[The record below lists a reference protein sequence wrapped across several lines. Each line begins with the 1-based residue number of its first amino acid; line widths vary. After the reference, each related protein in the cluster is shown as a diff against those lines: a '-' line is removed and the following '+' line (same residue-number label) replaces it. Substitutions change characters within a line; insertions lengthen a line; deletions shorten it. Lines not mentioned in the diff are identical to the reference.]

1 LRTRREKKK
10 ALRRANRKCKYIE
23 HQAHDSGDSESNS
36 SDLDDASN
44 DSCVTSNSDAS
55 DGNYEIYAL
64 GMSSQAEAA
73 GFTLPLHQ
81 TRFADRESLADMIL
95 RNRDARIRSGRILES
110 APLTLFE
117 QYVTRIRDGVGVL
130 CCAPHDATE
139 QDLPLL
145 VFDLPVQ
152 VLPPAPVAII
162 VPKPT
167 PFPMFVLPSGR
178 VRIPG
183 RLQLP
188 RAPKAASKSLVGDI
202 AEIDIPPV
210 TCDAFSL
217 VGANPPFECVV
228 PANSSLHASSPPFDI
243 PPLLCEPIP
252 QATYDASSLVVTN
265 PPFECDVPDNP
276 ALTAS
281 PTPLFLSTPALK
293 VPPVFPSYASSPPL
307 FLFTPALGVVPLVP
321 FDIPPLMCD
330 QAVQTSPVKE
340 TPLTRE
346 GLRDELQALLLS
358 LGL

>member
-73 GFTLPLHQ
+73 GFTVPLHQ
-81 TRFADRESLADMIL
+81 TRFADRESLAAMVL
-95 RNRDARIRSGRILES
+95 RNRDARIRSGRIVES
-110 APLTLFE
+110 FPLTSFE

-139 QDLPLL
+139 QDLPL
-145 VFDLPVQ
+145 VVDLPVQ
-152 VLPPAPVAII
+152 VLLPVPVAII

-188 RAPKAASKSLVGDI
+188 RFPNAAAKSLVGDV
-202 AEIDIPPV
+202 AEFDIPPV
-210 TCDAFSL
+210 VCDAFSL
-217 VGANPPFECVV
+217 VGSNPPFECVV
-228 PANSSLHASSPPFDI
+228 QANSALHASSPSFDI
-243 PPLLCEPIP
+243 PSLLGEPIP

-265 PPFECDVPDNP
+265 PPLECDVPDNP

-281 PTPLFLSTPALK
+281 PTPPFLSTPALK
-293 VPPVFPSYASSPPL
+293 VPPLFPSFASSSPF
-307 FLFTPALGVVPLVP
+307 FLSTPALEVVPLVRI
-321 FDIPPLMCD
+321 DIPPLMCD

>member
-1 LRTRREKKK
+1 MRNRREKKK

-36 SDLDDASN
+36 SDCDDASN

-73 GFTLPLHQ
+73 GFTVPLHQ
-81 TRFADRESLADMIL
+81 TRFADRVSLADMVL

-117 QYVTRIRDGVGVL
+117 QYVSRIRDGVGVL

-139 QDLPLL
+139 QDLPL

-152 VLPPAPVAII
+152 VLPPAPVAIT
-162 VPKPT
+162 VPKLT

-188 RAPKAASKSLVGDI
+188 RDPKAAAKSLVGDI
-202 AEIDIPPV
+202 ADIDIPPV
-210 TCDAFSL
+210 TCDASSL
-217 VGANPPFECVV
+217 VGANPPFECDV
-228 PANSSLHASSPPFDI
+228 PANPALHASSPPFDI

-252 QATYDASSLVVTN
+252 QATLN
-265 PPFECDVPDNP
+265 PK
-276 ALTAS
+276 
-281 PTPLFLSTPALK
+281 PL
-293 VPPVFPSYASSPPL
+293 L
-307 FLFTPALGVVPLVP
+307 FYT
-321 FDIPPLMCD
+321 
-330 QAVQTSPVKE
+330 
-340 TPLTRE
+340 
-346 GLRDELQALLLS
+346 
-358 LGL
+358 